1 MPVSRIEVCKSRSEQ
16 EIQAFIEA
24 LYQAQIEALKV
35 PPEDRTI
42 RYVERSKERFAIRPD
57 KTENYTLVEIQLFP
71 GRSVEAKR
79 KLYRSI
85 TERFA
90 ALGVDPSD
98 VFIVIQEFPRENW
111 GLNGL
116 PASEVELGYQI
127 EV

>member
-1 MPVSRIEVCKSRSEQ
+1 MPVSRIEVCKSRPEH
-16 EIQAFIEA
+16 EVQAFIEA

-42 RYVERSKERFAIRPD
+42 RYVELPPERFATRPD

-71 GRSVEAKR
+71 GRSLQAKK
-79 KLYRSI
+79 KLYQSI
-85 TERFA
+85 TERFS

-98 VFIVIQEFPRENW
+98 VFIVIQEYPREDW

-116 PASEVELGYQI
+116 PASEIDLGYAI
-127 EV
+127 DV

>member
-1 MPVSRIEVCKSRSEQ
+1 MPVSRIEVCKSRPEH
-16 EIQAFIEA
+16 EVQAFIEA
-24 LYQAQIEALKV
+24 LYQAQIEALRV

-42 RYVERSKERFAIRPD
+42 RYVERPVERFAIRPD
-57 KTENYTLVEIQLFP
+57 KSENYTLVEIQLFS
-71 GRSVEAKR
+71 GRSKEAKK

-98 VFIVIQEFPRENW
+98 VFIVIHEFPRENW
-111 GLNGL
+111 GLNGV
-116 PASEVELGYQI
+116 PASEIDLGYQI